1 MALIILQREKNT
13 SQQNRQQQWL
23 WQRAN

>member
-23 WQRAN
+23 